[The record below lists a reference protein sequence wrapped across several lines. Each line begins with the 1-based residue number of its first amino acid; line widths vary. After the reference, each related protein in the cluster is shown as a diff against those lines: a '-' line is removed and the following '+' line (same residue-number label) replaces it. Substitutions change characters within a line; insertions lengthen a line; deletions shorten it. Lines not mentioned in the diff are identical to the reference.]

1 MRKFNLGIVLGFKLN
16 DDGGVANILKKR
28 LDKAADFYSKGK
40 IQKVLLSGG
49 TPSKRS
55 RVSESCA
62 MYDYLVSTG
71 LPRNALIKEEK
82 SRDTFGNAIFSKK
95 IADRIKPAKIFVFTS
110 NWHLRRAR
118 LIFEKFF
125 GGAYGLSF
133 VECGGWN
140 TSTLIYV
147 LSGYENKFYKIT
159 EVLLKA
165 FKNLQKESAV
175 KKLFSLHPLYSRNP
189 ERILKM
195 SDGELASKLGI
206 TEKEVPEIKKLLG
219 AYVTK
224 R

>member
-1 MRKFNLGIVLGFKLN
+1 MRKFNLGIVLGFKLKDN
-16 DDGGVANILKKR
+16 GSVASILKKR
-28 LDKAADFYSKGK
+28 LNKAADFYSKCK
-40 IQKVLLSGG
+40 IQKILLSGG
-49 TPSKRS
+49 APSKRS

-62 MYDYLVSTG
+62 MYDYLVSMG

-95 IADRIKPAKIFVFTS
+95 IVDRIKPAKIFVFTS

-125 GGAYGLSF
+125 GGAYRLSF

-140 TSTLIYV
+140 ASTLIYV
-147 LSGYENKFYKIT
+147 LSGHENKFFKIT

-165 FKNLQKESAV
+165 FKNLHKKSAV

-189 ERILKM
+189 ERILTM
-195 SDGELASKLGI
+195 SDGELAIKLGI
-206 TEKEVPEIKKLLG
+206 VEKEVPEIKKLLG